1 MGAGKMYN
9 NPEAIKRISKKI
21 VEKIGYSKLTDYG
34 VSEQH
39 IANLVRADIRPDD
52 ISEKR
57 ILDDVV
63 CQLDHLCFRK
73 KKF

>member
-1 MGAGKMYN
+1 MYN
-9 NPEAIKRISKKI
+9 DPEAIKRIKNKI

-39 IANLVRADIRPDD
+39 ITNLIRADIRPNEK
-52 ISEKR
+52 SEKR
-57 ILDDVV
+57 IFDDVV